1 MVEGDERAC
10 GDLTT
15 QLPTPPP
22 LNIPPPSAQPQSNV
36 FDEQLAHN
44 EEELNEIAGPAGLQ
58 SDDEVARPAGPQSE
72 DESED
77 LNRTQISQSTLSKV
91 AKGKR
96 PTPSL
101 EDVDA

>member
-1 MVEGDERAC
+1 MVKGDERAC
-10 GDLTT
+10 GDSTT
-15 QLPTPPP
+15 QLPTPLP
-22 LNIPPPSAQPQSNV
+22 LNIPPPSAQPQSNA
-36 FDEQLAHN
+36 FNEQLAHDKK
-44 EEELNEIAGPAGLQ
+44 ELNEIVGPAGLQ
-58 SDDEVARPAGPQSE
+58 SDDEVARPARPQSE

-77 LNRTQISQSTLSKV
+77 LNRTQISQPTLSKV